1 MDLKEG
7 WHDECGVFGV
17 YSPGA
22 DVAKMTYFGLFALQ
36 HRGQESAG
44 IAVADGRSILLHKD
58 MGLVTQVFK
67 EDVLNGMKG
76 CMAIGHV
83 RYATVGS
90 SKLANAQPLMID
102 RPGGQLVLGHNG
114 SIINASILRA
124 EMEAAGTNFETTID
138 SEVIGKIL
146 ADMPELAL
154 EEAVPAM
161 MSKIIGAYSLVMMTE
176 KALIGV
182 RDPYGVRP
190 LCLGRINGT
199 GYVLASESCALHVV
213 GATFEREIDPGEIVF
228 IDESGLRSYKV
239 GSPSQA
245 SMCIFEFVYVA
256 RPDSHINGQ
265 SLHLARRRMGQ
276 LLAREHFAE
285 ADMVIPV
292 PDSGTPAAIGYAE
305 ASRIPFGEGLIKNR
319 YIGRTFIQPDQRLRD
334 LGIKMKLTPLH
345 EALVGKRIVLVDD
358 SIVRGSTSGKIVRML
373 KEAGAIEVHVRVSS
387 PPIKYPCFYGIDTA
401 VRKDLIASSKEVEEI
416 RQEIGADSLAYLSM
430 SGMVAAI
437 GCARHEFCMAC
448 FNGKYPVP
456 VPERIR
462 RSKFIRKGQEKDN
475 EEKRL

>member
-58 MGLVTQVFK
+58 MGLVTQIFK
-67 EDVLNGMKG
+67 EDMLNGMKG
-76 CMAIGHV
+76 HMAIGHV
-83 RYATVGS
+83 RYSTMGS

-102 RPGGQLVLGHNG
+102 RPAGQLVLGHNG

-124 EMEAAGTNFETTID
+124 EMEAAGTSFETTID
-138 SEVIGKIL
+138 SEVAGKIL

-154 EEAVPAM
+154 EEAIPAM
-161 MSKIIGAYSLVMMTE
+161 MGKVVGAYSLVMMTE

-239 GSPSQA
+239 GTSSQA

-276 LLAREHFAE
+276 LLAREHFTE
-285 ADMVIPV
+285 ADIVIPV

-345 EALVGKRIVLVDD
+345 EALAGKRIVLVDD
-358 SIVRGSTSGKIVRML
+358 SIVRGSTSSKIVRML
-373 KEAGAIEVHVRVSS
+373 KEAGATEVHVRVSS
-387 PPIKYPCFYGIDTA
+387 PPIKFPCFYGIDTA

-416 RQEIGADSLAYLSM
+416 RQEIGADSLVYLSM
-430 SGMVAAI
+430 DGMVAAI
-437 GCARHEFCMAC
+437 GCARHEFCTAC
-448 FNGKYPVP
+448 FNGDYPIP
-456 VPERIR
+456 VPERVR
-462 RSKFIRKGQEKDN
+462 LSKLIMESQEKDN
-475 EEKRL
+475 GEKRL